1 MAGLQVVGKM
11 NYQSF
16 PLPDREWERKGRKPG
31 TKVVASWR
39 GPPLRPVDLPT
50 GPRLAWGSRLGA
62 SGASKG
68 VYMGRPGLPRA
79 TYATADE
86 APSLGPPSGLVSG
99 VTRASLPCMVY

>member
-1 MAGLQVVGKM
+1 M

-16 PLPDREWERKGRKPG
+16 PVQDREWERQGKKKG

-50 GPRLAWGSRLGA
+50 GPRLAWGSRVGA
-62 SGASKG
+62 SSSSKG

-79 TYATADE
+79 TYATAE
-86 APSLGPPSGLVSG
+86 ENPSLGPPSGLVGCRARALRERSARANPSLRSG
-99 VTRASLPCMVY
+99 

>member
-1 MAGLQVVGKM
+1 M

-16 PLPDREWERKGRKPG
+16 PVPDREWERKGRKQG

-50 GPRLAWGSRLGA
+50 GPRLAWGSRVGA
-62 SGASKG
+62 SGGSKG
-68 VYMGRPGLPRA
+68 VYMGRPGWPRA

-99 VTRASLPCMVY
+99 VVRASPAACPCMLH